1 MNPNELVAPIPMMSG
16 EAHEF
21 TGPLE
26 HRTAIGCTPADS
38 DATPSSEFKETFVS
52 Q

>member
-1 MNPNELVAPIPMMSG
+1 MMSS

-21 TGPLE
+21 TGPFK

-38 DATPSSEFKETFVS
+38 DATPSPEFNETFVS